1 MTAMRSRWPTRRLG
15 WAAAFVW
22 CLLLAATGAVRA
34 QGALGTAGPGPQV
47 FAMNLWVLDNGS
59 TYLNDAQYRCDRL
72 PGTAVCDQP
81 GPEATTAFLER
92 HVMPAAELIELARRE
107 FGLPATGTVVLS
119 LQAHTESRPLRSGQ
133 MAALV
138 YNGMEL
144 VVAPQSRPARAE
156 TLVALRRAAVGLA
169 PVIAFSPGE
178 TLALT
183 LHAYHLPRVR
193 WSGHAQQPWDMT
205 IGFDNVRQWRPWA
218 TFDCALLVLAECGG
232 IVERDQYFG
241 RVFPRIRLYRGITA
255 ALDLADGTPVAVRS
269 QALLLS
275 GRRAEP
281 AYLGALVLAEDTA
294 TVLEVSETAF
304 PPDWSA
310 VIRAGIAE
318 MYRAAG
324 RQPLQRNDHSLVFQM
339 VAGATG
345 R

>member
-1 MTAMRSRWPTRRLG
+1 MGWRNTAGRRRLG
-15 WAAAFVW
+15 WAAAVVASV
-22 CLLLAATGAVRA
+22 LHLAGSAAALA
-34 QGALGTAGPGPQV
+34 QGSPGSAGPGPQI

-72 PGTAVCDQP
+72 PGTQVCDRP
-81 GPEATTAFLER
+81 GAEATTAFLER
-92 HVMPAAELIELARRE
+92 QVMPAADLIALARRE

-119 LQAHTESRPLRSGQ
+119 LQAHAESRPLQPGR

-138 YNGMEL
+138 YDGTGL
-144 VVAPQSRPARAE
+144 VAAPQSRPARAE

-169 PVIAFSPGE
+169 PVVAFTSGE

-193 WSGHAQQPWDMT
+193 WSGNVLQPWDMT
-205 IGFDNVRQWRPWA
+205 IKFDSVRQWYPWA
-218 TFDCALLVLAECGG
+218 SFDCALLALAECGG

-241 RVFPRIRLYRGITA
+241 RVFPRIRLYRGVTT
-255 ALDLADGTPVAVRS
+255 ALDLSDGTTLAVRS
-269 QALLLS
+269 QALLLP
-275 GRRAEP
+275 GRVET

-304 PPDWSA
+304 APAWSA
-310 VIRAGIAE
+310 AITAGIAE

-324 RQPLQRNDHSLVFQM
+324 RQPLQSTDQTMVLQM
-339 VAGATG
+339 LAGATG
-345 R
+345 P